1 MTGVLAVLFLLVPIA
16 ELAVIVTV
24 AGQVGVIETLGLLVL
39 VSVAGAWLVKREG
52 LGVMR
57 RLSETIGRGEIPHRE
72 LVDGFLVLLAG
83 VFFLTPGFLTDLVA
97 ILLLLPP
104 VRAAVRA
111 PVTGA
116 LRRRVPLGFGRGHG
130 RPGTGQAYDVDG
142 RDATARRPDRP
153 GLGK

>member
-24 AGQVGVIETLGLLVL
+24 AGQVGVIETLALLVL
-39 VSVAGAWLVKREG
+39 VSVVGAWLVKREG

-57 RLSETIGRGEIPHRE
+57 RLSETIGRGELPHRE

-83 VFFLTPGFLTDLVA
+83 VLFLTPGFLTDLVA

-111 PVTGA
+111 PATRA
-116 LRRRVPLGFGRGHG
+116 LRRRVPRGNGWGHG
-130 RPGTGQAYDVDG
+130 RWGTGGAHDVD
-142 RDATARRPDRP
+142 RHDAAAGGPDRP